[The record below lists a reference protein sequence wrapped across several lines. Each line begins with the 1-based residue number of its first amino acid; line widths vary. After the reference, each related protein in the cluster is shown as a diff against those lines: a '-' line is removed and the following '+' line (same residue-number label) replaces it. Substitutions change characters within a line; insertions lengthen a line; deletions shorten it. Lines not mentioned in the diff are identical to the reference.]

1 MLAEL
6 RLSLGWAGTHG
17 LRGPER
23 LLLLL
28 EKLGILSKVLLLLR
42 LLEKLLLLLL
52 LEELLLGLLR
62 SKLLRLLGSKLRLLL
77 LREKMSRERINL
89 TVLIIITG
97 ETLQRNLFSG
107 ELRHGN
113 LSRLLGSLR
122 SELLWLLGKLLLR
135 SELLL
140 LLDLRSLLE
149 LEGGVGL
156 LRLRSELSGLLELL
170 GILSKLL
177 VLLELLRILSEL
189 LVLLELSLEL
199 VWPLLLLE
207 VPKVLVEVAG
217 VELLRG
223 GSTGVEVSR
232 VEDRSPGSLSGV
244 GEVLPLCGG
253 VVLLSNLLL
262 LLHHSLLESNH
273 SLVSL
278 LLQLEGGIGLRK
290 CKE

>member
-62 SKLLRLLGSKLRLLL
+62 SKLLRLLRLLGSKLRLLL

-156 LRLRSELSGLLELL
+156 LRLRSKLSGLLELL
-170 GILSKLL
+170 G
-177 VLLELLRILSEL
+177 ILSEL